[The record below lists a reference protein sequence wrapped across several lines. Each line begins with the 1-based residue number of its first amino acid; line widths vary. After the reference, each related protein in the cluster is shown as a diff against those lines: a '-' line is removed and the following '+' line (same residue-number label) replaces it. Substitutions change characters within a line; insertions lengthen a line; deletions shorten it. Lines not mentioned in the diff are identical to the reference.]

1 MKSST
6 VKKLSIVAGNM
17 MGGLQ
22 TRIDMHKLQLRRKS
36 EPGSFRNYLF
46 NTLVCFM

>member
-22 TRIDMHKLQLRRKS
+22 TRIDMHKLQLRGKERTRIVP
-36 EPGSFRNYLF
+36 ELPF
-46 NTLVCFM
+46 